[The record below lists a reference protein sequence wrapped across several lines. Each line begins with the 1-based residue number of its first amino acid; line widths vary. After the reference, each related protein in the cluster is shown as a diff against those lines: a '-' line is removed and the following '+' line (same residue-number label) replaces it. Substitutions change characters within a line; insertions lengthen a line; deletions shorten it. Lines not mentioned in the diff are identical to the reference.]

1 MKIQRFF
8 FYTKSSIFTL
18 AVVLFLVFQL
28 IPFKG
33 LDFALSVVSILAI
46 ALSLLS
52 CKLFTQLMSILFLSL
67 GTWMVWNKGF
77 SFVSYVQLYGDM
89 LYLLALFV
97 IVPLL
102 SIPIQ
107 VGEYRRVFEQLFQK
121 KVKSISQFYRIITGL
136 SYFLG
141 SFLNLAAI
149 PIVHSSVKS
158 AVDAQ
163 QIEEPKRFL
172 ASSIIQGYSLPNM
185 WTPLSGV
192 VGAVLYATDVSWVY
206 IFPTLF
212 LISLVTLIFNWTL
225 FSIIDHRHSGRVKQ
239 EIAAT
244 ADHVLPDAHPL
255 FFRKMLQTLLAIILL
270 LLLIVGID
278 AVFSLGLTVSVTLI
292 TIPFAWFWCLTL
304 KKSRAFIPMVK
315 QHFINK
321 VGEMSESF
329 AIFLSAGFFVQALQY
344 SGNDRFVNELF
355 VQFNELV
362 GVHFFLILIPYITLL
377 LAYIG
382 MHPIVVVTLLAQS
395 LKPDILGIAPEQLA
409 IAFLGGAVMTFY
421 MGPFSGTLGL
431 MSSIIDVAPLRIS
444 RWSLVH
450 VIGFSF
456 ILTAAFLLV

>member
-1 MKIQRFF
+1 MKIQQFF
-8 FYTKSSIFTL
+8 FCARSSIFTL
-18 AVVLFLVFQL
+18 AVLLFLVFQL
-28 IPFKG
+28 MPFKG
-33 LDFALSVVSILAI
+33 LDFILSVVSILAI
-46 ALSLLS
+46 ALSLSS
-52 CKLFTQLMSILFLSL
+52 CKLFTRLMSIVFLTL
-67 GTWMVWNKGF
+67 GTWMVWNKDF
-77 SFVSYVQLYGDM
+77 SFVSYIKLYGDM
-89 LYLLALFV
+89 LYLLSLFL

-107 VGEYRRVFEQLFQK
+107 VGEYRKVFEQLFQK
-121 KVKSISQFYRIITGL
+121 RVKSISQFYRIITGL

-158 AVDAQ
+158 AVDVQ
-163 QIEEPKRFL
+163 QIDEPKRFL

-192 VGAVLYATDVSWVY
+192 VGAVLYVTDVSWIY

-225 FSIIDHRHSGRVKQ
+225 FSIIEHKKSGRVKQ
-239 EIAAT
+239 ET
-244 ADHVLPDAHPL
+244 AVTAEHTLPDSHPL

-270 LLLIVGID
+270 LLLIVGVD

-292 TIPFAWFWCLTL
+292 TLPFAWLWCLTL
-304 KKSRAFIPMVK
+304 RKGQAFMPMIK
-315 QHFINK
+315 QHFTHK

-344 SGNDRFVNELF
+344 SGNDRFVNQLF
-355 VQFNELV
+355 VQFSELV
-362 GVHFFLILIPYITLL
+362 GVHFFLFLIPYITLL
-377 LAYIG
+377 LAYLG

-395 LKPDILGIAPEQLA
+395 LAPDILGVPPEQLA

-444 RWSLVH
+444 RWSLVQ

-456 ILTAAFLLV
+456 ILTAAFWLG